1 MHTYDCNMT
10 SKKNLFF
17 FFLPELERNMNTK
30 EKQTTKALYCH
41 HFPLIFPQ
49 SLFKTWHL
57 PLTTGHYVSTML
69 QRGSFT
75 VHLKINTHY
84 QAHKTCCEKYTHG
97 GSDRGSAFPVSFL
110 PRVIMRLCTDPEPA
124 LLSIAENR
132 NRFSLILW
140 LWAMVKGDR
149 RTQ

>member
-1 MHTYDCNMT
+1 
-10 SKKNLFF
+10 
-17 FFLPELERNMNTK
+17 
-30 EKQTTKALYCH
+30 
-41 HFPLIFPQ
+41 
-49 SLFKTWHL
+49 
-57 PLTTGHYVSTML
+57 ML

-84 QAHKTCCEKYTHG
+84 QAHKTCCEKYTQG

>member
-1 MHTYDCNMT
+1 
-10 SKKNLFF
+10 
-17 FFLPELERNMNTK
+17 
-30 EKQTTKALYCH
+30 
-41 HFPLIFPQ
+41 
-49 SLFKTWHL
+49 
-57 PLTTGHYVSTML
+57 ML